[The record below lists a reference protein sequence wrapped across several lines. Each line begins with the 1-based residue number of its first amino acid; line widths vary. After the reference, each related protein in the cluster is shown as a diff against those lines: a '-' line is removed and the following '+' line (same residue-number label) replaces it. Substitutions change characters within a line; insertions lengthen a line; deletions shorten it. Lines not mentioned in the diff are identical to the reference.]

1 MILYR
6 FFTVQGSLLPRI
18 NTFSKHILFTT
29 IYLMEKHKLNYRN
42 YSEQEIIMRNF
53 VQATEYDANTYAK
66 IKYIDIYILL

>member
-1 MILYR
+1 
-6 FFTVQGSLLPRI
+6 
-18 NTFSKHILFTT
+18 
-29 IYLMEKHKLNYRN
+29 MEKHKLNYRN